1 MSALAGNGGDVPRER
16 HTREE
21 EFIMKSVLFCA
32 SALFGVSIVACGQGG
47 GRLIES
53 VVIGGKT
60 ISINYSAPSVN
71 GREGKLFGK
80 DGRIGQDPNYP
91 VWRAGANAATAF
103 HTDADLDMRG
113 LQVPKGDYTLYVNL
127 ADPNNWE
134 LIMNKATG
142 QWGLTYDASQD
153 LGRVKM
159 SMSKP
164 PAMVEKLKY
173 TLSRSDNNRGQLQL
187 AWEDHV
193 ASVPFTVK

>member
-1 MSALAGNGGDVPRER
+1 MKCVLIGAG
-16 HTREE
+16 
-21 EFIMKSVLFCA
+21 
-32 SALFGVSIVACGQGG
+32 ALFAVSTIMAGQGG
-47 GRLIES
+47 GRLTES
-53 VVIGGKT
+53 IDIGGKT

-113 LQVPKGDYTLYVNL
+113 LHVPKGDYTLYVNL

-134 LIMNKATG
+134 LIINKQTS
-142 QWGLTYDASQD
+142 QWGLTYDAGQD

-159 SMSKP
+159 DMSKP

-173 TLSRSDNNRGQLQL
+173 TLSRTGNNQGRLQL

-193 ASVPFTVK
+193 GSVPFTVK